1 MHHQEQLP
9 LSIWGAPGVAS
20 LSPFPLSRDTKR
32 RRENRIETGGQRQE
46 GEHRGGTAFIYL
58 DGAGKRHS
66 GVSSLDAVWHPLP
79 VLSFLGSTDLGKFLP
94 PELRSPFLQNG
105 SKRTYFCGE
114 DVRSS
119 GAYGARQAQI
129 NTRSVPLSVILNF
142 GTISG
147 DPKYAL
153 SISVCL
159 LCLPNPGSRLQSKTK

>member
-1 MHHQEQLP
+1 MVHRLLWRFPKSEAPGVSDLGP
-9 LSIWGAPGVAS
+9 FNVAALLKGIAASAPPRTASTIWGAPGVAS

-79 VLSFLGSTDLGKFLP
+79 VLSFLGSIDLGKFLP

-105 SKRTYFCGE
+105 SERTYFCGE

-119 GAYGARQAQI
+119 GAYGARQAH
-129 NTRSVPLSVILNF
+129 R
-142 GTISG
+142 
-147 DPKYAL
+147 
-153 SISVCL
+153 
-159 LCLPNPGSRLQSKTK
+159 